1 MSKRTTRTESS
12 EASTPAPRKRKAAA
26 AAEPVAAA
34 PKAPAPRLRKKP
46 VESAASSAP
55 SNGHSATEIVVSD
68 VATID
73 NGGPSYE
80 QIATR
85 AYFIALERGFQT
97 DPLSD
102 WLVAERELRSS
113 ARS

>member
-12 EASTPAPRKRKAAA
+12 EPSAPAPRTRKASP
-26 AAEPVAAA
+26 AEPTAAA
-34 PKAPAPRLRKKP
+34 PKTPRLRKKTVEPAAAAP
-46 VESAASSAP
+46 V
-55 SNGHSATEIVVSD
+55 NGHSAPKPVGTDRLTIVE
-68 VATID
+68 AE
-73 NGGPSYE
+73 PSYE

-102 WLVAERELRSS
+102 WLVAERELRTS

>member
-1 MSKRTTRTESS
+1 MSKRTTRTEFS
-12 EASTPAPRKRKAAA
+12 EPSTPAPRKRKAAS
-26 AAEPVAAA
+26 AAEPAAA
-34 PKAPAPRLRKKP
+34 PKTPRLRKKT
-46 VESAASSAP
+46 AAVRSAP
-55 SNGHSATEIVVSD
+55 SNGHSVPDISARLTIVE
-68 VATID
+68 AE
-73 NGGPSYE
+73 PSYE

-102 WLVAERELRSS
+102 WLLAERELRTS

>member
-12 EASTPAPRKRKAAA
+12 EPSTPAPRKRKAAS

-34 PKAPAPRLRKKP
+34 PKAPRLRKKIAEP
-46 VESAASSAP
+46 VAAAAP
-55 SNGHSATEIVVSD
+55 SNGHSTPEIVVSRAVTIVD
-68 VATID
+68 VE
-73 NGGPSYE
+73 PSYE

-102 WLVAERELRSS
+102 WLLAERELRTS
-113 ARS
+113 AR

>member
-12 EASTPAPRKRKAAA
+12 EPSTPAPRKRKAAN

-34 PKAPAPRLRKKP
+34 PKTPRLRKKTAEP
-46 VESAASSAP
+46 AVTANP
-55 SNGHSATEIVVSD
+55 SNGHAVPEIVVSERL
-68 VATID
+68 TIVQAE
-73 NGGPSYE
+73 PSYE

-97 DPLSD
+97 DPLAD
-102 WLVAERELRSS
+102 WLLAERELRTS

>member
-12 EASTPAPRKRKAAA
+12 ETPAPRKRKTATRKASP
-26 AAEPVAAA
+26 AEPTAAA
-34 PKAPAPRLRKKP
+34 PKAPRLRKKTVAP
-46 VESAASSAP
+46 AAAAAP
-55 SNGHSATEIVVSD
+55 LNGHSAPSAGSGRLTIVE
-68 VATID
+68 AE
-73 NGGPSYE
+73 PSYE

-102 WLVAERELRSS
+102 WLVAERELRTS
-113 ARS
+113 ARA

>member
-12 EASTPAPRKRKAAA
+12 EPSTPASRKRKAAS
-26 AAEPVAAA
+26 AAEPAAAA
-34 PKAPAPRLRKKP
+34 PRIPRLRKKTAD
-46 VESAASSAP
+46 AAVTSAP
-55 SNGHSATEIVVSD
+55 SNGHAVPEIVAAARLMIVE
-68 VATID
+68 AE
-73 NGGPSYE
+73 PSYE

-97 DPLSD
+97 DPLAD
-102 WLVAERELRSS
+102 WLLAERELRTS

>member
-12 EASTPAPRKRKAAA
+12 EPSTPAPRKRKPAS
-26 AAEPVAAA
+26 AAEPAAAA
-34 PKAPAPRLRKKP
+34 PKTPRLRKKTAD
-46 VESAASSAP
+46 AAVTFAP
-55 SNGHSATEIVVSD
+55 SNGHSVPDISARLTIVE
-68 VATID
+68 AE
-73 NGGPSYE
+73 PSYE

-97 DPLSD
+97 DPLAD
-102 WLVAERELRSS
+102 WLLAERELRTS

>member
-12 EASTPAPRKRKAAA
+12 EPSSPAPRKRKTAAS
-26 AAEPVAAA
+26 AEPIAAA
-34 PKAPAPRLRKKP
+34 PKTPRLRRKTTEP
-46 VESAASSAP
+46 AAAAP
-55 SNGHSATEIVVSD
+55 SNGHSTPEAVVADSLTIVEVE
-68 VATID
+68 
-73 NGGPSYE
+73 PSYE
-80 QIATR
+80 EIATR

-102 WLVAERELRSS
+102 WLLAERELRSS